1 MAQIVLIDTGTKR
14 EVNNIGD
21 IVSVHDDDVAL
32 GDSYQ
37 CFKIVK
43 VPGTA
48 KDAVALINSQIPEV
62 KMVFKSSANAGEWTD
77 AWPEADAQPEEKE
90 VWNDNGTWRE
100 LAKPPK
106 YQANLAI
113 TEELTNSLTDKALT
127 DSSKLSLVKASVSSN
142 LKVMTE
148 NQAEIKIVSAEA

>member
-32 GDSYQ
+32 GGSYQ

-48 KDAVALINSQIPEV
+48 KDAVALIDSQIPEV
-62 KMVFKSSANAGEWTD
+62 KRVFKSSANAGEWTD
-77 AWPEADAQPEEKE
+77 ARPEEKE

-148 NQAEIKIVSAEA
+148 NQAEIKIVSAEAKIA